1 MSKLKLIE
9 EIIKYQKL
17 NNYTRRE
24 LKELSKESLED
35 ILKDEEINYSM
46 YQERLENSKGEI
58 PTISLKKTMKII
70 KENEKE

>member
-46 YQERLENSKGEI
+46 YQERLENSKGE
-58 PTISLKKTMKII
+58 KG
-70 KENEKE
+70 